1 MRRHVNCCLKDT
13 FILFIGYFL
22 HWAKRKLYF
31 FELFFIVTFFFSSP
45 FRHIATAPP
54 QSSLATDT
62 NLEDEFI
69 IDESDSFASPSW
81 ITIPRKAAPGKKR
94 TVSPTKSTALL
105 QSKMSKEKHHNVTPT
120 TLTNDNHSGKAHLL
134 EKSQPSDQR
143 KLGRNCVLTD
153 EMENRYTET
162 EMYSKNAEKSSGN
175 KRTTTQ
181 KQKRKKVNK
190 VKEQVDM
197 EQGKDKNINMS
208 PITQDKSQRNSDRS
222 MKACKE
228 KRNVHISK
236 KRVPPVGKC
245 LY

>member
-1 MRRHVNCCLKDT
+1 M
-13 FILFIGYFL
+13 
-22 HWAKRKLYF
+22 
-31 FELFFIVTFFFSSP
+31 

-54 QSSLATDT
+54 QSSPATHM

-69 IDESDSFASPSW
+69 IDESDSFASQAW
-81 ITIPRKAAPGKKR
+81 ITIPRKAVPGKQS
-94 TVSPTKSTALL
+94 TVSPTESTARL
-105 QSKMSKEKHHNVTPT
+105 QSKKSREKHHNVTPT
-120 TLTNDNHSGKAHLL
+120 TLTNDKHSGKAHPT

-143 KLGRNCVLTD
+143 KLGRNCALTD
-153 EMENRYTET
+153 EMENRSTKT

-181 KQKRKKVNK
+181 KQKRKLKVNK
-190 VKEQVDM
+190 NM

-208 PITQDKSQRNSDRS
+208 PIAQDKLQRNSDRS

-236 KRVPPVGKC
+236 KRVPPMGKC